1 MGKKYKDTKEYHLE
15 WEEVSVYLV
24 NTKPSVAYNGVV
36 TSRKIRLTDE
46 QYQKYLEWIKLGE
59 EVQGFLGEV

>member
-15 WEEVSVYLV
+15 WEEVPVYLV
-24 NTKPSVAYNGVV
+24 NTKPSIAYNGVV
-36 TSRKIRLTDE
+36 TSRSIRLTDE

-59 EVQGFLGEV
+59 EVQEFLGEV